1 MAKKEKKQKPVWID
15 DGRTIADMSGV
26 GGTRLSR
33 GHSHST
39 STAKEKWDTYWA
51 AVKMMI
57 VPMLTVIVGLCV
69 AYMILWVIFFFT
81 Y

>member
-1 MAKKEKKQKPVWID
+1 MAKKQKPIWID
-15 DGRTIADMSGV
+15 DGRTVADMSGV

-33 GHSHST
+33 GHGRSH

-57 VPMLTVIVGLCV
+57 GPMITVILGICIV
-69 AYMILWVIFFFT
+69 YIIMYFIFFLT
-81 Y
+81 I

>member
-1 MAKKEKKQKPVWID
+1 MAKKQKPVWID
-15 DGRTIADMSGV
+15 DGRTVADMSGV

-33 GHSHST
+33 GHSRSR

-57 VPMLTVIVGLCV
+57 GPMITVILGICIV
-69 AYMILWVIFFFT
+69 YIIMYFIFFLT
-81 Y
+81 I

>member
-1 MAKKEKKQKPVWID
+1 MAKKEKKQKTVWID
-15 DGRTIADMSGV
+15 DGRTVADMSGV

-33 GHSHST
+33 SYGRSR

-57 VPMLTVIVGLCV
+57 VPMLMTITGLVVIYLIMW
-69 AYMILWVIFFFT
+69 AIFFFT

>member
-1 MAKKEKKQKPVWID
+1 MAKKDKKEKTVWID
-15 DGRTIADMSGV
+15 DGRTVVDMSGM

-33 GHSHST
+33 GHGRSHST
-39 STAKEKWDTYWA
+39 DKEKWDTYWA

-57 VPMLTVIVGLCV
+57 GPMLTVITGLAI
-69 AYMILWVIFFFT
+69 AYLIMYAIFFFT

>member
-1 MAKKEKKQKPVWID
+1 MAKKQKPIWID
-15 DGRTIADMSGV
+15 DGRTVADMSGV

-33 GHSHST
+33 GHSCSH

-57 VPMLTVIVGLCV
+57 GPMITVILGICIV
-69 AYMILWVIFFFT
+69 YIIMYFIFFLT
-81 Y
+81 I